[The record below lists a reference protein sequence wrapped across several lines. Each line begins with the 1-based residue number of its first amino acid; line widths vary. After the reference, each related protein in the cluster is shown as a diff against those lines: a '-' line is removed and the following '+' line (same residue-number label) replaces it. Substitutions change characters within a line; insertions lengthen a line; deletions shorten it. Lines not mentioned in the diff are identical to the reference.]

1 MAAAASAAAAASI
14 MGHYCH
20 NCQLTSVNLLE
31 PGTCTRCLGN
41 TAEQDGPGLDEA
53 ASAAIADARRRRR
66 LMQVMQRLSDV
77 METLRQV
84 YANRQNQPRPASKA
98 SMDAIRL
105 VEFDES
111 ESQRCVICCT
121 DFETGEMLGQLPGCS
136 HLFHDKC
143 LRQWMSQAGTCPV
156 CRLRPDDH
164 ILQKP
169 EDLPQVA
176 PTLSDSSDSSP
187 TAVSTAGGEATGS
200 ATGSTSS
207 SSEVHQE
214 PARGAPIEADSERQT
229 GRPPA
234 ACANEDGVAMN
245 ADNSKRRRLTRKTRT
260 AQSKPLS
267 PVRPREAA
275 TPASFTLD

>member
-1 MAAAASAAAAASI
+1 MASGATI
-14 MGHYCH
+14 VGHYCH

-31 PGTCTRCLGN
+31 PGTCTRCDGN
-41 TAEQDGPGLDEA
+41 SAEDGPGLDEA

-105 VEFDES
+105 LEFDES
-111 ESQRCVICCT
+111 EVQRCVICCT
-121 DFETGEMLGQLPGCS
+121 DFETGEMLGQLPGCN

-156 CRLRPDDH
+156 CRNRPDDH
-164 ILQKP
+164 IVQKP
-169 EDLPQVA
+169 EESFQVA
-176 PTLSDSSDSSP
+176 PTLSDSSGGSP
-187 TAVSTAGGEATGS
+187 VAVRTADGEATGS
-200 ATGSTSS
+200 ATSSTSS

-214 PARGAPIEADSERQT
+214 PVQGAPVETDPAGHPERH
-229 GRPPA
+229 PA
-234 ACANEDGVAMN
+234 ACANEGGVATN
-245 ADNSKRRRLTRKTRT
+245 ADNSKRRRLTRKTKT
-260 AQSKPLS
+260 AQSKPLG
-267 PVRPREAA
+267 PVSPREAA
-275 TPASFTLD
+275 TPASFTPD